1 MLVFVLFFASQ
12 LIVLSD
18 NSTTVEKKKMVFKE
32 VNLFCQMYID
42 VYQEHLTNLSL
53 TLVHVYVSV
62 ISFL

>member
-53 TLVHVYVSV
+53 TLVLVYVSV